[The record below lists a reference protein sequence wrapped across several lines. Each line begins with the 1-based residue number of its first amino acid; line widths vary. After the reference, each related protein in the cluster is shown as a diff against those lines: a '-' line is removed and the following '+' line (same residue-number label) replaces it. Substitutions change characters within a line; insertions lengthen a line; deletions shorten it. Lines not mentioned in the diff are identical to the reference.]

1 MAITEVAT
9 GLKFPE
15 GPVVM
20 DDGSVILVEIAAGAI
35 TRVLPNGRKQ
45 TIAKPGGGPNGAAI
59 GPDGA
64 LYVCNNGGF
73 EYHKVRGV
81 MIPGHQ
87 AKDYSGGR
95 IERVDLS
102 TGKVEV
108 LYTHSDGVALRGP
121 NDIVFDRQGGFWF
134 TDHAKS
140 THDYRQWGGLHYA
153 TIDGSHISTQIGSIM
168 APNGVGLSPD
178 EKTVYYA
185 ETLSG
190 RLFGAAIAKPGKLA
204 KRAGLVAGGAF
215 VGAQPTHAYFD
226 SLAVQANGDVCV
238 ATILNPGITTFT
250 PKGKIR
256 FTSLAQF
263 ADPLVTNI
271 AFGGKNMKTAYITL
285 SGRGKLISMPWAQ
298 AGLKLNFGA

>member
-1 MAITEVAT
+1 MAITEIAS

-20 DDGSVILVEIAAGAI
+20 EDSSVIVVEIQSGNI
-35 TRVLPNGRKQ
+35 TRVKPNGKKQ
-45 TIAKPGGGPNGAAI
+45 VIASPGGGPNGAAI

-73 EYHKVRGV
+73 EWHKNGKLT
-81 MIPGHQ
+81 IPGHKP
-87 AKDYSGGR
+87 ADYSGGR
-95 IERVDLS
+95 IERIDLS

-108 LYTHSDGVALRGP
+108 LYTHSEGQPLRGP
-121 NDIVFDRQGGFWF
+121 NDIVFDKQGGFWF

-140 THDYRQWGGLHYA
+140 THDHREWGALHYA
-153 TIDGSHISTQIGSIM
+153 TIDGNHISTQIHQIM

-190 RLFGAAIAKPGKLA
+190 RLYAAPIKKPGQLA
-204 KRAGLVAGGAF
+204 KGQGVLPGGAY
-215 VGAQPTHAYFD
+215 VGQTPGYAFYD

-238 ATILNPGITTFT
+238 ATIFQAGISTIS
-250 PKGKIR
+250 PQGKVKL
-256 FTSLAQF
+256 TSLIQF
-263 ADPLVTNI
+263 GDLLVTNI
-271 AFGGKNMKTAYITL
+271 AFGGKGMKTAYITL
-285 SGRGKLISMPWAQ
+285 SGSGKLISMPWAQ
-298 AGLKLNFGA
+298 AGLRLNFNA